1 MKARLAIALLAS
13 LALAAC
19 NNNAT
24 DDTDAG
30 DTPPADNG
38 TNPDNGSGGG
48 DTVRTRAGSDDDFAA
63 ACLNATNN
71 SPEMC
76 QCMAEQADAELT
88 GDARE
93 FLIASMNDEN
103 ERVMAM
109 RGELSVEEMSVAG
122 MFLVN
127 ASVECARDGRQ

>member
-1 MKARLAIALLAS
+1 MKRLSPLTLLAA
-13 LALAAC
+13 LILAAC
-19 NNNAT
+19 NNNAP
-24 DDTDAG
+24 DEGAAV
-30 DTPPADNG
+30 PADG
-38 TNPDNGSGGG
+38 GSDSTGGG
-48 DTVRTRAGSDDDFAA
+48 DAVETGATPSDDFAA

-71 SPEMC
+71 SPAMC
-76 QCMAEQADAELT
+76 ECMADRAEDGLT

-103 ERVMAM
+103 ERVMSM

-127 ASVECARDGRQ
+127 ASVECAREGRQ

>member
-1 MKARLAIALLAS
+1 MKPSLPLALLAA

-19 NNNAT
+19 GNNS
-24 DDTDAG
+24 AG
-30 DTPPADNG
+30 EGETSSTGSSSETP
-38 TNPDNGSGGG
+38 SGGG
-48 DTVRTRAGSDDDFAA
+48 DAVQTSAGSGDDFAA

-71 SPEMC
+71 SPEIC
-76 QCMAEQADAELT
+76 ECMAEQADDALT

-103 ERVMAM
+103 ERVLAM

-127 ASVECARDGRQ
+127 ATVECTREGRQ